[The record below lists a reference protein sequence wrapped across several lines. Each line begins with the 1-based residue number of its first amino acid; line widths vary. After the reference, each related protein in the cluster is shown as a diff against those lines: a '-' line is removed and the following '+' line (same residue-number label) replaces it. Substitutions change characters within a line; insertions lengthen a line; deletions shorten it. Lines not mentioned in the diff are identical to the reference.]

1 MRSPLPL
8 SIVSLLTFSAVAA
21 PTWDA
26 RIDALLA
33 AHSSVKSQVLTKS
46 TGGSPIRL
54 LTLAGQNAT
63 EPRAILIVAG
73 SDGRHKVGVEA
84 AIGLAE
90 KLAATPPE
98 WLNNTTLYIVPCL
111 NPDAFTYPAPL
122 IDAGRLRMPGDS
134 DHDGRTDEDGGED
147 LNGDGVISLMRI
159 KNPAPSTRLAAVLCD
174 DPENPDV
181 MKSPDA
187 SKGERPMYAVITE
200 GIDNDGDGLFNE
212 DGIGGSSGG
221 GLDLDMQWPS
231 FWPEFKDGAGRRP
244 LQTSETLS
252 LARWCLE
259 HPEIATV
266 IVYGRHDTIVSIPEA
281 GKMDPSNQVP
291 IGIEN
296 DDKAIYELLSGRFK
310 EITGINEA
318 PKVDAGGTLLSW
330 AYTNLGVAAI
340 GTPVWVRPDLVKP
353 EKRTST
359 VPPAEK
365 PADAKPETKPDAAAP
380 APAPAPTPAPEAQ
393 PTPPAGGPPAG
404 GPPPGG
410 GGRGGGR
417 GGRGGARPAAA
428 PVEQKATASP
438 DDAKWVKYFSERV
451 AAGGE
456 PGFLEWKPFEHP
468 QFGPVELGGFIPGAR
483 LNPPADEL
491 PKLVDQQAEFIGDLA
506 SKFPVIEHKVWATRL
521 ASGFWRIELRL
532 TNTGRMPTH
541 LAMAAKN
548 RQNLPTIAKLN
559 VDVATIQAGRK
570 IQKTEAIAPNGG
582 TFDASWTVKANDG
595 ETLVIKLTDPQMKP
609 RDISVPLTQ
618 ETK

>member
-1 MRSPLPL
+1 MRSPLLL
-8 SIVSLLTFSAVAA
+8 SIVSLLNFSAGAA
-21 PTWDA
+21 PSWDA
-26 RIDALLA
+26 RIDSLLS
-33 AHSSVKSQVLTKS
+33 AHSNVKSQVLSKATA
-46 TGGSPIRL
+46 GSPIRL

-73 SDGRHKVGVEA
+73 SDSRHRVGVEA

-90 KLAATPPE
+90 KLAATPPD
-98 WLNNTTLYIVPCL
+98 WLSNTTLYIVPCL

-122 IDAGRLRMPGDS
+122 IDAGRLRMPGDT
-134 DHDGRTDEDGGED
+134 DRDGRTDEDGGED
-147 LNGDGVISLMRI
+147 LNNDGVISLMRI
-159 KNPAPSTRLAAVLCD
+159 KNPAPSTRLAAILCD
-174 DPENPDV
+174 DPENPGV
-181 MKSPDA
+181 MKTPDA
-187 SKGERPMYAVITE
+187 AKGERPMYAVITE

-212 DGIGGSSGG
+212 DGVGGSSGG

-244 LQTSETLS
+244 LQSPETLS
-252 LARWCLE
+252 LARWCLD

-281 GKMDPSNQVP
+281 GRMDPSNQVP
-291 IGIEN
+291 LGIEN
-296 DDKAIYELLSGRFK
+296 DDKPIYELLSGRFK

-318 PKVDAGGTLLSW
+318 PKVDTGGTLLSW
-330 AYTNLGVAAI
+330 AYTNLGIPAI

-353 EKRTST
+353 EKRTSSI
-359 VPPAEK
+359 PPAEK
-365 PADAKPETKPDAAAP
+365 PADAKPETPP
-380 APAPAPTPAPEAQ
+380 PPTPAPAPTPAPENQ
-393 PTPPAGGPPAG
+393 PAPPAPAAGGPPAG
-404 GPPPGG
+404 GPPGG
-410 GGRGGGR
+410 GGFRGGGR
-417 GGRGGARPAAA
+417 GFRGGPRPAAA

-438 DDAKWVKYFSERV
+438 DDAKWMKYFAERV

-456 PGFLEWKPFEHP
+456 PGFLEWKPFDHP
-468 QFGPVELGGFIPGAR
+468 QFGPVEIGGFIPGSR

-491 PKLVDQQAEFIGDLA
+491 PKLVDQQAEFIADLVA
-506 SKFPVIEHKVWATRL
+506 KLPVIEHKVWATRL

-541 LAMAAKN
+541 LAMAAKA
-548 RQNLPTIAKLN
+548 RQYLPTIARLD

-582 TFDASWTVKANDG
+582 TFDASWTVKASDG
-595 ETLVIKLTDPQMKP
+595 ETLIIKLTDPQIKT
-609 RDISVPLTQ
+609 REISVPLK